1 LNAAYFDI
9 KSQKFVAN
17 SVKQVIDE
25 RLDKDIKVVDLLQL
39 PLEASELLDKSEN
52 SPNSFKSNSEL
63 NVIFEIKSK
72 NSFHRINRKR
82 SYRSKH

>member
-1 LNAAYFDI
+1 
-9 KSQKFVAN
+9 
-17 SVKQVIDE
+17 VKQVIDE

-39 PLEASELLDKSEN
+39 SLEASELLDKSEN
-52 SPNSFKSNSEL
+52 SRSSFKSNSEL